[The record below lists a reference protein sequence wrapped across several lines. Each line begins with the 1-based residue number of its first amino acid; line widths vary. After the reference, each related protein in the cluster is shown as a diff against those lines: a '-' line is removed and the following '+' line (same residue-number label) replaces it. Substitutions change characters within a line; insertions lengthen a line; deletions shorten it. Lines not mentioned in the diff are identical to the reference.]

1 MSTTPLN
8 ATTDESRG
16 AAEQPWQFRVRTT
29 LIVLAAASVLFTIL
43 RMVGILWSV
52 IVVWMLLLVAAHVI
66 ANAWGTRQRGRRA
79 SHRAVIDIAA
89 SQRSIDAEIK
99 QQLAPATRLR
109 NNTNSGWLTLACT
122 IVGIV
127 VGGSSGTLALVSLY
141 YHKID
146 SPAVALGG
154 MSAAVIGGFAGFL
167 LATFTQIAAHAWH
180 EADQHSRR

>member
-16 AAEQPWQFRVRTT
+16 AGEQPWQFRVRTT
-29 LIVLAAASVLFTIL
+29 LIVLVAASVLFTIL

-66 ANAWGTRQRGRRA
+66 ANAWGTRQRSRRA
-79 SHRAVIDIAA
+79 SQRAVTDIAA
-89 SQRSIDAEIK
+89 SQRSIDAEFK
-99 QQLAPATRLR
+99 EQLAPATRLR
-109 NNTNSGWLTLACT
+109 KNTNSGWLTLACT
-122 IVGIV
+122 VVGIV
-127 VGGSSGTLALVSLY
+127 VGGSSGTLALASLY

-146 SPAVALGG
+146 NQAVALGG
-154 MSAAVIGGFAGFL
+154 VSAAVIGGLAGFL
-167 LATFTQIAAHAWH
+167 LATFTRIAAYAWH